1 MTDPTRMRDQ
11 PALTQSSGLIWLVV
25 GGIFTAIALGVLI
38 ALVQL
43 PPPGVALVAAI
54 IVAALYA
61 GMWLVRFIVRPGRR
75 RLGLMAAGML
85 AIAAVSLAATL
96 IVAGS
101 GLSA

>member
-1 MTDPTRMRDQ
+1 MTDPTRLRDQ

-43 PPPGVALVAAI
+43 PPPSVALIAAI
-54 IVAALYA
+54 VVAALYA
-61 GMWLVRFIVRPGRR
+61 GMWLVRFVVRPGRR

-96 IVAGS
+96 IVATAAG
-101 GLSA
+101 